1 MAKKIVAILIVV
13 LLMAANAL
21 ADSFIINSVLVWSGS
36 SSRAVVGYTD
46 LTVNGEKT
54 WGYAIEPG
62 ETIWSSVGSLLPLLD
77 SQLWQAQLIY
87 EVEEQDLPFDQFKP
101 LAIVLQER
109 LWGPVDLAAQA
120 AGVLHSEELKSLF
133 MWANIPYGQDLI
145 VANVNHVPE
154 PATIILLGIGLVGLA
169 GYGKRNSKSKP
180 LANQW

>member
-1 MAKKIVAILIVV
+1 
-13 LLMAANAL
+13 MAANAL

-101 LAIVLQER
+101 LAIVLQEK
-109 LWGPVDLAAQA
+109 LWGSVDLAAQA

-133 MWANIPYGQDLI
+133 RWANIPHGQDLI
-145 VANVNHVPE
+145 VANVSHVPE

-169 GYGKRNSKSKP
+169 GYGKRNSKNKP